1 MTDLFQYIERHVVK
15 QCYSADNAFGK
26 SIIKSAKAFIDILK
40 KEEIV
45 TGKTRSI
52 SLASISYEYRRL

>member
-1 MTDLFQYIERHVVK
+1 MTDLFQYTGRHVVK
-15 QCYSADNAFGK
+15 QCYLVNNAFGK

-40 KEEIV
+40 KEEII